1 MKQETF
7 ECEIRMQEDETRA
20 SPGRLQGTLL
30 RYGAKASDRNETFL
44 PGSLSWAPEGI
55 LLREMHRRDSPIA
68 RVLPFEQDGEI
79 RIDAQLPNTQRGRD
93 AAENIRQGV
102 YGGLSIEFGAIEQ
115 RRVGGR
121 REIVKGVLAGAGL
134 VDLPS
139 YSSSTVEVRAKTDT
153 QGRIARLWL

>member
-7 ECEIRMQEDETRA
+7 ECEIRMAEDPDRA

-30 RYGAKASDRNETFL
+30 KYGAKASDRNETFL
-44 PGSLSWAPEGI
+44 PGSLSWSPEGI

-68 RVLPFEQDGEI
+68 RVMPFEQDGEI

-93 AAENIRQGV
+93 CAENIRQKV
-102 YGGLSIEFGAIEQ
+102 YGGLSVEFGAIEQ

-121 REIVKGVLAGAGL
+121 REIVKAVLGGCGL
-134 VDLPS
+134 VDVPS

-153 QGRIARLWL
+153 QQRIARLWL

>member
-1 MKQETF
+1 MNQETF

-30 RYGAKASDRNETFL
+30 KYGATASDRNETFL
-44 PGSLSWAPEGI
+44 PGSLSWPPEGI
-55 LLREMHRRDSPIA
+55 LLGEMHRRDSPIA

-102 YGGLSIEFGAIEQ
+102 YGGLSIEFGAIDQ
-115 RRVGGR
+115 RRVGSR
-121 REIVKGVLAGAGL
+121 REIVRAALGGCGL
-134 VDLPS
+134 VDVPS
-139 YSSSTVEVRAKTDT
+139 YSSSKVELRAKTDV
-153 QGRIARLWL
+153 QRRIAMLWL

>member
-1 MKQETF
+1 MKQESF

-30 RYGAKASDRNETFL
+30 KYNTKAVDRNETFL
-44 PGSLSWAPEGI
+44 PGSLSWPPEGI
-55 LLREMHRRDSPIA
+55 LLREMHRRDSPVA

-102 YGGLSIEFGAIEQ
+102 YGGLSVEFGAIEH

-121 REIVKGVLAGAGL
+121 REIVKGVLGGAGL
-134 VDLPS
+134 VDIPS
-139 YSSSTVEVRAKTDT
+139 YADSKVEVRAKSDT
-153 QGRIARLWL
+153 QRRISLLWL